1 MWRATEVQEAM
12 RRGHQGGGRWL
23 PLGTDMA
30 QELFQG
36 AVREHCRLS
45 CVAGACKLLATCTQ
59 RSCWLTC
66 VGLQLVKL
74 AQDGGGGGGGQYML
88 RAGIHAAGRTTAKR
102 SRQLGFISKGKLGAT
117 YFWRTSF
124 DCENLHLL
132 TDAPASKFLQQ

>member
-74 AQDGGGGGGGQYML
+74 AQDGGGGGGG
-88 RAGIHAAGRTTAKR
+88 AIHAE
-102 SRQLGFISKGKLGAT
+102 SRHTCCREDHSKAEQAARLHQQGQA
-117 YFWRTSF
+117 RR
-124 DCENLHLL
+124 HLL
-132 TDAPASKFLQQ
+132 LAHQL

>member
-59 RSCWLTC
+59 WSCWLTC

-74 AQDGGGGGGGQYML
+74 AQDGGIGKGMCCWAHCLRGRGGGGIRAESRHTCCRENHSKAEQAARLHQQGQA
-88 RAGIHAAGRTTAKR
+88 RR
-102 SRQLGFISKGKLGAT
+102 
-117 YFWRTSF
+117 
-124 DCENLHLL
+124 HLL
-132 TDAPASKFLQQ
+132 LAHKL